1 MIVRPRISPPKWL
14 VIVYLLF
21 TDKSEGNHMRAIGLA
36 LRSTWKLFGSHRK
49 LWLPFLITAL
59 FEALLVVS
67 IWLAPHPPFAK
78 FLAPPIRYFFGDR
91 VLHYPWHLWFM
102 YHAMRYTHLVAAT
115 LAGAFFTGI
124 ACAMV
129 QQAHQNAPISLREAL
144 VGKKVSYGRAVV
156 LWLIAWGVANGVM
169 KTLAM
174 SLKEPQL
181 LLWGNVAALLVL
193 QALFVYTIP
202 ASVFDKLPWWKALF
216 RGLRET
222 VRHPFST
229 LIVIAIPSAVAIAF
243 STTMPSGRVLQ
254 WMMRLTPELAIPLAV
269 ARLFVWVVVDAWMT
283 ISIANLW
290 WFHRTAQQ
298 VHASSASPAIPKHIE
313 QTHAIA

>member
-1 MIVRPRISPPKWL
+1 
-14 VIVYLLF
+14 
-21 TDKSEGNHMRAIGLA
+21 MRAIGLA

-59 FEALLVVS
+59 FEALLVGGV
-67 IWLAPHPPFAK
+67 WLAPHPPFAK
-78 FLAPPIRYFFGDR
+78 FFAPPIRYFFGDR
-91 VLHYPWHLWFM
+91 LLHYPLHLWFV
-102 YHAMRYTHLVAAT
+102 YHAMQYTHLVAAT

-144 VGKKVSYGRAVV
+144 VSKKVSYGHLVV
-156 LWLIAWGVANGVM
+156 LWLIAWGVANGAM
-169 KTLAM
+169 KALAI
-174 SLKEPQL
+174 SLKGPQL
-181 LLWGNVAALLVL
+181 LLWSNVAALLFLQVL
-193 QALFVYTIP
+193 FIYTIP
-202 ASVFDKLPWWKALF
+202 AAVFDRLPWWKALF

-222 VRHPFST
+222 WRHPFST
-229 LIVIAIPSAVAIAF
+229 LIIVAIPSAVAIAF

-269 ARLFVWVVVDAWMT
+269 ARLIVWVVIDAWMT

-290 WFHRTAQQ
+290 YFHRATQQ
-298 VHASSASPAIPKHIE
+298 VSAASASPVIPKQIE
-313 QTHAIA
+313 RTHAIA